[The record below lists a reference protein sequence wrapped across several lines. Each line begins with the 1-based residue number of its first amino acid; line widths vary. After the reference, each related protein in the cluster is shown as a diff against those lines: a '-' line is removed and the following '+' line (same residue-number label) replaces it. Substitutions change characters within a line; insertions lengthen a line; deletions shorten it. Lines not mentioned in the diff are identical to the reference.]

1 MTPSE
6 ISRIRRRLLAWYD
19 RSRRDLPWRRTK
31 DPYRIWVSEVMLQQ
45 TRVETVLAYYARF
58 LRRFPTIVR
67 LARAAPEEVLKAWE
81 GLGYYARARNLH
93 RAAQM
98 LCAHHGG
105 TFPPDPEAFRALPG
119 VGDYTAAAVYSI
131 AFGRPLAVLDGNV
144 RRVLARFLALSSP
157 VDSVSG
163 AKRLRETADR
173 LLSPRRPGDFNQA
186 LMELGAL
193 ACTPRRPGCPAC
205 PMVSFCR
212 AGREGAALSYPRKRS
227 SRPVPTVPVAV
238 GVVYKNG
245 RVLVTRRPEKGLL
258 GGLWEFP
265 GGKIE
270 PHEDPQQACRR
281 EIAEETG
288 LEVEVVEPLA
298 LIRHAYSHFRV
309 ELHAFRCRYIGGRVR
324 LKQALA
330 HRWLAPARLG
340 ELAFPRA
347 NRRLLPLLP
356 RRRNETESG

>member
-1 MTPSE
+1 MTPEE

-19 RSRRDLPWRRTK
+19 RSRRDLPWRRTR

-45 TRVETVLAYYARF
+45 TRVETVLAYYAPF
-58 LRRFPTIVR
+58 LGRFPTIVR

-93 RAAQM
+93 RAARI
-98 LCAHHGG
+98 LCERHAG
-105 TFPPDPEAFRALPG
+105 TFPADPEPFRALPG

-131 AFGRPLAVLDGNV
+131 AFGRPLAVVDGNV
-144 RRVLARFLALSSP
+144 RRVLARLLALRLA
-157 VDSVSG
+157 VDSAPG
-163 AKRLRETADR
+163 AQHLRGTADR
-173 LLSPRRPGDFNQA
+173 LLCPRRPGDFNQA

-193 ACTPRRPGCPAC
+193 VCSPRRPGCTAC
-205 PMVSFCR
+205 PLLAHCR
-212 AGREGAALSYPRKRS
+212 AGRQNAASAYPRKRP

-238 GVVYKNG
+238 GVVFKNG

-270 PHEDPQQACRR
+270 PNEDPREACRR

-288 LEVEVVEPLA
+288 LAVEVEEPLA

-309 ELHAFRCRYIGGRVR
+309 ELHAFRCRYLGGRVR
-324 LKQALA
+324 RKQAID
-330 HRWLAPARLG
+330 HRWLSPARLG

-347 NRRLLPLLP
+347 NQRLLPLL
-356 RRRNETESG
+356 RRRGNPTEPG